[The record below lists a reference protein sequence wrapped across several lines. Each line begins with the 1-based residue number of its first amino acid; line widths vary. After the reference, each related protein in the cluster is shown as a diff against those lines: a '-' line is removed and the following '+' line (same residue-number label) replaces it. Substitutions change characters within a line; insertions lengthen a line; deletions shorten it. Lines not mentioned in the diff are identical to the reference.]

1 MLFLSDT
8 FFILSHR
15 TKVQQQS
22 SQLEE
27 LERQKAEIADLHQ
40 VRHNQPTIKSYLDT
54 KQTKRNKTNNGSFYA
69 CSNNYCLFDTTAK
82 PGTWCADGGA
92 VSL

>member
-40 VRHNQPTIKSYLDT
+40 VRHNQATIKSYLDT
-54 KQTKRNKTNNGSFYA
+54 KQTKKTQNKQWSFL
-69 CSNNYCLFDTTAK
+69 CLQ
-82 PGTWCADGGA
+82 
-92 VSL
+92 